1 MEPEPYGGGDVTD
14 AYDLSTL
21 QDPFCGIGTV
31 GRGALGRSFCG
42 IDLNP
47 MRVAL
52 TRVYMRRG
60 TPRMM
65 M

>member
-1 MEPEPYGGGDVTD
+1 MTD
-14 AYDLSTL
+14 AYALSTL

-31 GRGALGRSFCG
+31 GRVCDELGRSFCG
-42 IDLNP
+42 IDLDP

-52 TRVYMRRG
+52 ARVYMRRG

>member
-1 MEPEPYGGGDVTD
+1 MTD

-21 QDPFCGIGTV
+21 QDPFFGIGTV
-31 GRGALGRSFCG
+31 GRVCDELGRSFCG
-42 IDLNP
+42 IDLDP

-52 TRVYMRRG
+52 ARVYMRRG